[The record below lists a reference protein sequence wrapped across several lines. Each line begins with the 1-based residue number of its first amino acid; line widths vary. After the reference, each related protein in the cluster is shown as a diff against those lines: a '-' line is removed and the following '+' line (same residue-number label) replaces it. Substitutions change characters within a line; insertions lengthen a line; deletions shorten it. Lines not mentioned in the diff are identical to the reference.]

1 MDLGTLSNRVYLDYY
16 KTFSHFFYEF
26 GLVFKNCRKYNKNP
40 SLEIRI
46 LCDTL
51 RECAAVLYREWFE
64 IETRRYTE
72 LKDELDGLIDG
83 LKVIKRDEEKLESVH
98 EAESRRRI

>member
-1 MDLGTLSNRVYLDYY
+1 M
-16 KTFSHFFYEF
+16 
-26 GLVFKNCRKYNKNP
+26 
-40 SLEIRI
+40 
-46 LCDTL
+46 
-51 RECAAVLYREWFE
+51 LYREWFE